1 MRLPIKKNL
10 EMNGIDFLADTNFL
24 INISLKNSIVEPFI
38 DFNIGISYISEIE
51 LIGVFSIS
59 KFQLSTS
66 KELIKSCS
74 VFEMNPKIKE
84 QTILLKQ
91 KYKLKLPDA
100 IIAATAIIYKLPF
113 LTSDADFK
121 NIKELN
127 LIFLEK

>member
-1 MRLPIKKNL
+1 MK
-10 EMNGIDFLADTNFL
+10 GIDFLVDTNFL
-24 INISLKNSIVEPFI
+24 IHISLNSDLVTPFL
-38 DFNIGISYISEIE
+38 DYSYGISYISEIE
-51 LIGVFSIS
+51 LLGVFSINEEN
-59 KFQLSTS
+59 KKNAQN
-66 KELIKSCS
+66 LIDNCYIL
-74 VFEMNPKIKE
+74 EMNTEVKE

-91 KYKLKLPDA
+91 KYKLKLPDV

>member
-1 MRLPIKKNL
+1 MK
-10 EMNGIDFLADTNFL
+10 GIDFLVDTNFL
-24 INISLKNSIVEPFI
+24 IHISLNSDLVTPFL
-38 DFNIGISYISEIE
+38 DYSYGISYISEIE
-51 LIGVFSIS
+51 LLGGFSIN
-59 KFQLSTS
+59 
-66 KELIKSCS
+66 KENKKNAQNLIDNCYIL
-74 VFEMNPKIKE
+74 EMNTEVKE